1 MLKTAEFWVAI
12 SFVIF
17 CALLVWKKV
26 PGMINKAL
34 DERADRIR
42 EQLAQARKLREEAQS
57 LLAEYEKKREDAEKE
72 AEEIVVQA
80 RNEAESY
87 AAEAR
92 RKLKESMER
101 RARMAEDK
109 INRAEASAIKEVR
122 SAASNIAIKAAR
134 ELIAADAKGAKGAA
148 LIDASIANLRDRL
161 N

>member
-26 PGMINKAL
+26 PGMVNKAL
-34 DERADRIR
+34 DARADRIR
-42 EQLAQARKLREEAQS
+42 EQLAEARKLREEAQS

-72 AEEIVVQA
+72 AEDIVVQA
-80 RNEAESY
+80 RQEAENY
-87 AAEAR
+87 AVEAR

-109 INRAEASAIKEVR
+109 INRAQASAIKEVR

-134 ELIAADAKGAKGAA
+134 ELIAADAKGAKGAS
-148 LIDASIANLRDRL
+148 LIDASIASLQDRL